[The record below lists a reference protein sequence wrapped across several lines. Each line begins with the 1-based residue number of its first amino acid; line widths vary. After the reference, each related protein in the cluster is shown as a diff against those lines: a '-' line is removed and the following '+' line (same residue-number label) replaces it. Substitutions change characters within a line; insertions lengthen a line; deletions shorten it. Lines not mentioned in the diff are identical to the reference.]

1 MKETIQ
7 VMASQIFFDIC
18 EKKPIDV
25 DLFFSNEIRFPKIEY
40 EPRITVH
47 FPIPQEYKGMQI
59 IQDSVFSNLEK
70 YQDTIF
76 ALFFASVCHL
86 AGHAKV
92 TDFKIYKEWMAG
104 KSQERAHQTIEFI
117 EDVRVNEFLKNH
129 FPEYYSE
136 IIKIQEY
143 FDVIN
148 EKNELEDF
156 GMYSKK
162 TFAKKFLQNLTIEK
176 NNIIKEIINLEPKND
191 KKFLEIADTV
201 YDSLNI
207 LSDQT
212 YPFTDNQSH
221 PETIRNW
228 NKNISI
234 TTEGRFHEILER
246 FADIWFGQIKRSAK
260 VSKKYDKVVDGLEFD
275 KIDFAPENIG
285 EYLRLKNVTHMF
297 LKKMSNQMKMTANIQ
312 DEGVADDMGM
322 LEMQAAVQAVASENP
337 RIQIFEQD
345 DIRRTKEAWSIIV
358 DTSSSMKLKFDEM
371 KKFTMCL
378 GEAADAVNAKDGRW
392 GFFTFNNDFSI
403 IKDHDQNF
411 DQSAKARVGGIEIK
425 GLSFIADA
433 VKLATRVLQKEM
445 IERKYIFLITDGK
458 AVGTIDADIKM
469 QNAIA
474 DARKAGIN
482 IVAIGIQDGNTKVF
496 SRCIP
501 YEGLRKT
508 IAKFLNA
515 YQMLAQDEL

>member
-1 MKETIQ
+1 
-7 VMASQIFFDIC
+7 MASQIFFDIC

-25 DLFFSNEIRFPKIEY
+25 DLFFSHEIRFPKIEY
-40 EPRITVH
+40 EPRVSVH
-47 FPIPQEYKGMQI
+47 FPIPREFKGMQI
-59 IQDSVFSNLEK
+59 IQDSIFSNLEES
-70 YQDTIF
+70 QNTIF

-86 AGHAKV
+86 AGHTKV
-92 TDFKIYKEWMAG
+92 TDFKKYKEWIKG
-104 KSQERAHQTIEFI
+104 KSERRAYETIEFI
-117 EDVRVNEFLKNH
+117 EDARVNEFLKNQ

-136 IIKIQEY
+136 IIKIQEF
-143 FDVIN
+143 FDIVN
-148 EKNELEDF
+148 EKKELEDF
-156 GMYSKK
+156 RKHAKK
-162 TFAKKFLQNLTIEK
+162 TFMKKFLQNIAKER
-176 NNIIKEIINLEPKND
+176 KEITKKIIQLEPTD
-191 KKFLEIADTV
+191 DVKFLEIADTV
-201 YDSLNI
+201 YESLNI

-212 YPFTDNQSH
+212 YPFTDNYSH
-221 PETIRNW
+221 PEKITNW
-228 NKNISI
+228 NQNNSLK
-234 TTEGRFHEILER
+234 TEGRFHEISER
-246 FADIWFGQIKRSAK
+246 FADIWYGQIKRSAK
-260 VSKKYDKVVDGLEFD
+260 VSKKYDKIVEGLEFD
-275 KIDFAPENIG
+275 RIDFAPENIG

-312 DEGVADDMGM
+312 DEGVADDMGL
-322 LEMQAAVQAVASENP
+322 LEMQAAIQAVASENES
-337 RIQIFEQD
+337 IQIFEQD

-378 GEAADAVNAKDGRW
+378 GEAADAVNARDGRW

-433 VKLATRVLQKEM
+433 VKLATRVLQKEL
-445 IERKYIFLITDGK
+445 IEKKYIFLITDGQ
-458 AVGTIDADIKM
+458 ALGTIDADVKM

-482 IVAIGIQDGNTKVF
+482 IVAIGIQDGNTKIF

-501 YEGLRKT
+501 YEGLRRT

-515 YQMLAQDEL
+515 YQMLAQDDM

>member
-1 MKETIQ
+1 
-7 VMASQIFFDIC
+7 MASQIFFDIC

-40 EPRITVH
+40 EPRTTVH
-47 FPIPQEYKGMQI
+47 FPIPREYKGMQI
-59 IQDSVFSNLEK
+59 IQNSIFSNLEN
-70 YQDTIF
+70 YQNTIF

-92 TDFKIYKEWMAG
+92 TNYKIYKEWMIG
-104 KSQERAHQTIEFI
+104 KSQDRAQQTIEFI
-117 EDVRVNEFLKNH
+117 EDIRVDEYLKNH
-129 FPEYYSE
+129 FPEYHSE
-136 IIKIQEY
+136 ISKIQEY
-143 FDVIN
+143 FDTIN
-148 EKNELEDF
+148 EKHELEDF
-156 GMYSKK
+156 GKYSKK
-162 TFAKKFLQNLTIEK
+162 TFAKKFIQNLS
-176 NNIIKEIINLEPKND
+176 KERNDIMGKIVNLEPENEKE
-191 KKFLEIADTV
+191 FLEIADAV
-201 YDSLNI
+201 YESLSI
-207 LSDQT
+207 LSDEA
-212 YPFTDNQSH
+212 YPFTENQSH
-221 PETIRNW
+221 PETITNW
-228 NKNISI
+228 NKNISLK
-234 TTEGRFHEILER
+234 TDGRFHEIVER
-246 FADIWFGQIKRSAK
+246 LADIWYGQIKRSAK
-260 VSKKYDKVVDGLEFD
+260 VSKKYDKIVEGLEFD

-312 DEGVADDMGM
+312 DEGVADDMGL
-322 LEMQAAVQAVASENP
+322 LEMQAAIQAVASENES
-337 RIQIFEQD
+337 IQIFEQD

-378 GEAADAVNAKDGRW
+378 GEAADAVNARDGRW

-433 VKLATRVLQKEM
+433 VKLATRVLQKEL
-445 IERKYIFLITDGK
+445 IDKKYIFLITDGQ
-458 AVGTIDADIKM
+458 ALGTIDADKKM
-469 QNAIA
+469 QTAIS

-482 IVAIGIQDGNTKVF
+482 IVAIGIQDGNTKIF

-515 YQMLAQDEL
+515 YQMLAQDDL

>member
-1 MKETIQ
+1 
-7 VMASQIFFDIC
+7 MASQIFFDIC

-25 DLFFSNEIRFPKIEY
+25 DLFFSNEIHFPKIEY

-47 FPIPQEYKGMQI
+47 FPIPREYKGMQI
-59 IQDSVFSNLEK
+59 IQNSIFSNLEE
-70 YQDTIF
+70 YQNTIF

-86 AGHAKV
+86 AGHARV
-92 TDFKIYKEWMAG
+92 TDFKKYKEWIKDKN
-104 KSQERAHQTIEFI
+104 KSRAYETIEFI
-117 EDVRVNEFLKNH
+117 EDIRVDAFLKNN

-136 IIKIQEY
+136 IAKIEEF

-156 GMYSKK
+156 RKVAKK
-162 TFAKKFLQNLTIEK
+162 TFVNKFLQNIAKEK
-176 NNIIKEIINLEPKND
+176 NEITEKIVNLEPED
-191 KKFLEIADTV
+191 DEKFLEIAETV
-201 YDSLNI
+201 YESLNI

-212 YPFTDNQSH
+212 YPFTDRHSH
-221 PETIRNW
+221 PEKITNW
-228 NKNISI
+228 NQNISLK
-234 TTEGRFHEILER
+234 TEGRFQDVVER
-246 FADIWFGQIKRSAK
+246 FGDIWFGQIKRRAK
-260 VSKKYDKVVDGLEFD
+260 VSKKYDKMVEGLEFD

-297 LKKMSNQMKMTANIQ
+297 LKKMSNQMKMVANVQ
-312 DEGVADDMGM
+312 DEGVADDMGL
-322 LEMQAAVQAVASENP
+322 LEMQAAIQSVAAENP

-345 DIRRTKEAWSIIV
+345 DVRRVEEAWSIIV
-358 DTSSSMKLKFDEM
+358 DTSSSMKLKFEEM

-378 GEAADAVNAKDGRW
+378 GEAADAVNAKNGRW
-392 GFFTFNNDFSI
+392 GFFTFNNNFSI

-433 VKLATRVLQKEM
+433 IKLSMRVLEKEI
-445 IERKYIFLITDGK
+445 IERKYIFLITDGQ
-458 AVGTIDADIKM
+458 ALGTIDADAKM
-469 QNAIA
+469 MSAVEE
-474 DARKAGIN
+474 ARKKGIN
-482 IVAIGIQDGNTKVF
+482 IVAIGIQDGNTKIF

-515 YQMLAQDEL
+515 YQMLAQDEM